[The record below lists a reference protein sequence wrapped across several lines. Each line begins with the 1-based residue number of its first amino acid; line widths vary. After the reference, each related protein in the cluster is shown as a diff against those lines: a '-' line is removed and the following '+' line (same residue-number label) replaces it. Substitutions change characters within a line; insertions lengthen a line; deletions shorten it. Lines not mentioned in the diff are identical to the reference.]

1 MPNSFPVASEPKI
14 DLNMIRAGLK
24 NGEFFLNYQPIVTLA
39 DGRCVGGEALIRW
52 MHTSG
57 VLMPA
62 HFIALTENTPVSGLL
77 TYWVIDTVA
86 EELHAWLRQH
96 DGGYL
101 SINVPPEILGRGGL
115 EYAASQSGLID
126 VADKIVLEITERGV
140 PDKIGID
147 ALNELAA
154 ANTKVR
160 VALDDVHLDGAN
172 AVVFTRA
179 HVDMIKIEASSV
191 ALSSG
196 RTDLGLQRLGSL
208 VSLMQAANL
217 DIVVEGIESAY
228 QADMFQALGVRFGQG
243 FYFSRALPADRFEE
257 YYRTHQ

>member
-1 MPNSFPVASEPKI
+1 MSEPKI
-14 DLNMIRAGLK
+14 DSNMIREGLK

-57 VLMPA
+57 QLMPA
-62 HFIALTENTPVSGLL
+62 HFIGLIENTPLSGLL

-96 DGGYL
+96 NGGYL

-154 ANTKVR
+154 VNTKVR

-172 AVVFTRA
+172 TMIFTRA

-191 ALSSG
+191 AQSS
-196 RTDLGLQRLGSL
+196 RLTDLDLQRLGSL
-208 VSLMQAANL
+208 VSLMRAANF

-228 QADMFQALGVRFGQG
+228 QAEVFQGLGFLFGQG
-243 FYFSRALPADRFEE
+243 FYFSPALPADRFEE